1 VSHDTQRK
9 PMRLG
14 LTGGIGS
21 GKSTV
26 ANALQELG
34 AQVVDADAVSRAT
47 TQANGLAM
55 PEIARVFG
63 SGFVALDG
71 SLNRPMMR
79 DKVFSDPSARFQLER
94 IIHPLVA
101 QEIATQIE
109 RSTAT
114 CLLFDVPL
122 LVESPHWRKQLDWVW
137 VVDCNE
143 STQIERVQ
151 NRNGWVRDA
160 VQAVIATQSPRGLR
174 ISAADAVIYNE
185 GLSLMELKSVVKSLA
200 AEFGL

>member
-1 VSHDTQRK
+1 
-9 PMRLG
+9 MRLG

-79 DKVFSDPSARFQLER
+79 DKVFSDPSARLQLER